1 MREGERENK
10 KEKMEKYGVDTF
22 IRVDA
27 IARPIESRRL
37 AASSG
42 VGTGTYELSVLR
54 RKEFIERD
62 T

>member
-42 VGTGTYELSVLR
+42 VGTGTSEL
-54 RKEFIERD
+54 
-62 T
+62 